1 MSLQQFL
8 RLARERTTY
17 DLGLALEMGIPHGP
31 THSPFLFSLTKQHGQ
46 VVYRE
51 GASSANDV
59 FSMGSHVG
67 THIDALGHASKD
79 GRLHGGI
86 QADAVQSFRG
96 GLSRLGVDEVPPLI
110 TRGVLLDIAALHGRE
125 ELDADHDITAGD
137 LEAACQAQSVT
148 VEPGDAVL
156 IRTGLIRR
164 WPDHERFHANPAAG
178 LVLDAAQWLGA
189 RGIRCTGSDNYA
201 YEKVPARGL
210 VVHVELMVNRGIPI
224 IEMLDLEGLARD
236 RVSTFLF
243 VALPLKIVGG
253 TGSPI
258 RPVALA

>member
-1 MSLQQFL
+1 MSLEQFL
-8 RLARERTTY
+8 SLARNRRTY
-17 DLGLALEMGIPHGP
+17 DLGLALAPGIPHGP
-31 THSPFLFSLTKQHGQ
+31 NHSPFLFSLTKEHGQ

-51 GASSANDV
+51 GASTANDI

-79 GRLHGGI
+79 GLIHGGVR
-86 QADAVQSFRG
+86 ADEIQSFGG
-96 GLSRLGVDEVPPLI
+96 GLRRGGVDEYGPII
-110 TRGVLLDIAALHGRE
+110 TRGVLLDLPAVHGRD
-125 ELDADHDITAGD
+125 ELDDDHDVTARD
-137 LEAACQAQSVT
+137 LEEACRAQGVA
-148 VEPGDAVL
+148 VEAGDAVL

-164 WPDHERFHANPAAG
+164 WPDHARFHANPAAG
-178 LVLDAAQWLGA
+178 LVAEAAEWLGE
-189 RGIRCTGSDNYA
+189 RRIRCTGSDNYA

-210 VVHVELMVNRGIPI
+210 AVHVELLVRRGIPI
-224 IEMLDLEGLARD
+224 IEMLNLEELAHD
-236 RVSTFLF
+236 RVYTFLF